1 LVENE
6 VRDIVAVDLF
16 AGGGGASEGMRRAGG
31 NVVIAVDHD
40 PASILMHTANHPET
54 IHFEKSVFEVS
65 PNVVGRKV
73 DLLWASPDCTHFPRA
88 KGGKPRKKEIR
99 DLAWVVVEWAQA
111 VRPDVICMENV
122 QEFLT
127 WGPLDEEGQPIKK
140 QAGETFQVF
149 VARLRL
155 LGYRV
160 DWRVLC
166 AADYGAPT
174 SRRRLFL
181 VARGDG
187 EPVVWPEPTHG
198 KGRESYRTA
207 AECID
212 WSLLCPSIFERKKPL
227 AEATQRR
234 IAEGV
239 RRYVLEAAHPFLVR
253 YNSEH
258 PGQRPRVES
267 VDDVFPT
274 VTTEN
279 RFGLVIPSLNHHRGK
294 SVGRKI
300 DAPAPTIT
308 ASFGGHLGLVSAFLA
323 KHYGGPNG
331 YQNRG
336 LAVDEPLGTVTAVD
350 HHGLVAVF
358 LDKLHGSALAGQPI
372 DIPALTVTTG
382 GGRGGGHAAL
392 VAVFLTKFYG
402 QGSQAQ
408 CVGAPLDTIVSK
420 DRFGLVFVT
429 LDGESYVLADIG
441 MRMLQPRELARA
453 QGFQDSYILTGTK
466 AQQVARIGNSV
477 PPAVVVAVVRAQFGR
492 RTKKGT

>member
-1 LVENE
+1 M
-6 VRDIVAVDLF
+6 IPIIAVDLF
-16 AGGGGASEGMRRAGG
+16 AGGGGASEGMRRAGV
-31 NVVIAVDHD
+31 NVVIAVNHD
-40 PASILMHTANHPET
+40 PASILMHTANHPST

-65 PNVVGRKV
+65 PRVVGRKV
-73 DLLWASPDCTHFPRA
+73 DLLWASPDCTHFSRA

-111 VRPDVICMENV
+111 IRPDVICMENV
-122 QEFLT
+122 PEFLT
-127 WGPLDEEGQPIKK
+127 WGPLDDESQPIKA

-181 VARGDG
+181 VARCDG
-187 EPVVWPEPTHG
+187 EPVSWPEPTHG
-198 KGRESYRTA
+198 KGREPYRTA

-212 WSLLCPSIFERKKPL
+212 WSLPCPSIFARKKPL

-234 IAEGV
+234 IVEGV
-239 RRYVLEAAHPFLVR
+239 RRYVLESAHPYLVR
-253 YNSEH
+253 YHGERRNGET
-258 PGQRPRVES
+258 PRTIS
-267 VDDVFPT
+267 LDDVLPT

-279 RFGLVIPSLNHHRGK
+279 RFGLV
-294 SVGRKI
+294 
-300 DAPAPTIT
+300 A
-308 ASFGGHLGLVSAFLA
+308 AFLA
-323 KHYGGPNG
+323 RNNG
-331 YQNRG
+331 TTEGKYNAGRAILEPVPTVVGKINMG
-336 LAVDEPLGTVTAVD
+336 LD
-350 HHGLVAVF
+350 AVF

-372 DIPALTVTTG
+372 DLPAPTVTTG

-392 VAVFLTKFYG
+392 VAAFLTKFYG
-402 QGSQAQ
+402 QGSRAQ
-408 CVGAPLDTIVSK
+408 GLGVPLDTIVSK
-420 DRFGLVFVT
+420 DRFGLVTVT
-429 LDGESYVLADIG
+429 LDGEPYGLADIG

-453 QGFQDSYILTGTK
+453 QGFQDSYVLTGTK

-477 PPAVVVAVVRAQFGR
+477 PPDVVAAVVRAQFGR
-492 RTKKGT
+492 RSRMVA